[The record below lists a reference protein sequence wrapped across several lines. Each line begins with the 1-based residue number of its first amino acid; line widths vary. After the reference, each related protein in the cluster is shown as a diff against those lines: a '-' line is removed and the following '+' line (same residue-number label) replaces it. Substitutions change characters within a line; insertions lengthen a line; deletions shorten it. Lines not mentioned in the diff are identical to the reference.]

1 MIQAS
6 NDAALYKTFQRPLG
20 PAGQKITAA
29 IEAWGWPK
37 LFVPFIRTPT
47 NLLKYAVE
55 HSPAAPLLKEVRND
69 FAAGGAKRDLAVAR
83 MVMGTGIAS
92 AVAGLAANGHITGG
106 GPADP
111 SAKQALLADGWQ
123 PYSFKVGNEYISY
136 RRLDPWST
144 VIGMAADSVELQSA
158 MTEKQQQDAGA
169 VVVGAMVQNL
179 SNKTWLSGFS
189 DLIDAITDPTRNAKN
204 VITRLGSSMAT
215 PTVLAQGAQAVDP
228 TLRDTNG
235 DGYLDTL
242 RKKIEARTPGLSKNL
257 IPRRDVFGNEVQAE
271 GGALFRSL
279 SPFDV
284 KTARNDPDAQA
295 ILESGARISVPQRTY
310 KGGRLPDDMFDTYQS
325 FAGQLTK
332 QYIAKV
338 RTAPDWVAMDKAAK
352 AKAIEKAKDAARKD
366 ARSALFQ

>member
-1 MIQAS
+1 
-6 NDAALYKTFQRPLG
+6 
-20 PAGQKITAA
+20 
-29 IEAWGWPK
+29 
-37 LFVPFIRTPT
+37 VPFIRTPT

-111 SAKQALLADGWQ
+111 SAKQALQADGWQ
-123 PYSFKVGNEYISY
+123 PYSFKVGDEYISY

-169 VVVGAMVQNL
+169 VVIGAMVQNL

-204 VITRLGSSMAT
+204 VITRLGSSMVT
-215 PTVLAQGAQAVDP
+215 PTVLAQGAQLSTRPSAIP
-228 TLRDTNG
+228 TATAISTRCG
-235 DGYLDTL
+235 
-242 RKKIEARTPGLSKNL
+242 RRSKPARRVYQRTSSRAATYSGTKS
-257 IPRRDVFGNEVQAE
+257 RRRVEHCSARCH
-271 GGALFRSL
+271 RS
-279 SPFDV
+279 
-284 KTARNDPDAQA
+284 TARNDPDAQA

-338 RTAPDWVAMDKAAK
+338 RTSPDWVAMDKAAK